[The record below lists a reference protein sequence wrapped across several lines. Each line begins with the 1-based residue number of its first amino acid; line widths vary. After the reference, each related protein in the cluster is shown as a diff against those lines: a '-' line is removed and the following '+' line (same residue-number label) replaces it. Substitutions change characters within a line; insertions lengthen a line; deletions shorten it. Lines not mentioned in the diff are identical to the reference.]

1 MNWRH
6 SKRLGALPS
15 YLFAE
20 IDRTKRRA
28 IEAGKD
34 VIDLGVG
41 DPDRPT
47 FGFIVDRM
55 REEVGD
61 PANHRYPFGAGI
73 GAFRSAAANFMKAR
87 YGVDLDPTAEL
98 MGSIGSKDAIAH
110 LPLAV
115 VDPHQVVLIPRPG
128 YPVYNAAAVFAGGE
142 PVYLPLRRENG
153 WVPDLD
159 AIDADVAR
167 RARLIYVNYPNNPTA
182 AVAPLA
188 WYEKLIAWAGANEVI
203 VASDAAYNEVYF
215 DSPPPSIL
223 QVSGA
228 KDLAVEFHSL
238 SKTFNMTGWRIGFVA
253 GNPQVVSALGSVKSN
268 VDSGQFNA
276 IQWAAVAAMENY
288 TCDDVVA
295 QRKVYAERRD
305 VLCDALE
312 RIGFDLDRPSATFYV
327 WGRCPDGVE
336 SISFAKR
343 SLSEANVVFIPG
355 VGFGEPG
362 EGYFRAALTVEADR
376 LSEAVDRL
384 AKLSW

>member
-1 MNWRH
+1 MNWQH
-6 SKRLGALPS
+6 SKRLEALPP
-15 YLFAE
+15 YLFVE
-20 IDRTKRRA
+20 IDRAKRLA

-47 FGFIVDRM
+47 FGFIIDRM
-55 REEVGD
+55 REAVGD
-61 PANHRYPFGAGI
+61 PANHCYPFAAGV
-73 GAFRSAAANFMKAR
+73 GGFRSAAADFMKAR
-87 YGVDLDPTAEL
+87 YGVDLDPMAEL
-98 MGSIGSKDAIAH
+98 MGTIGSKDAIAH

-115 VDPHQVVLIPRPG
+115 VDPGQVVLIPSPG

-153 WVPDLD
+153 WLPDLD
-159 AIDADVAR
+159 AIDPDIAG

-253 GNPQVVSALGSVKSN
+253 GNAQVVSALGSVKSN
-268 VDSGQFNA
+268 VDSGQFTA
-276 IQWAAVAAMENY
+276 IQWAAVAALENY
-288 TCDDVVA
+288 TSHDVVA

-305 VLCDALE
+305 VLCDGLE
-312 RIGFDLDRPSATFYV
+312 RIGFDVDRPGATFYV
-327 WGRCPDGVE
+327 WVRCPDGVE